1 MKRLFL
7 FFAALCGYMAV
18 SAQEV
23 TTAATDTLVL
33 SAPPAEMVGD
43 VASEPM
49 TEVVSDLQSY
59 YEPLSA
65 CEMFAT
71 YRNAEALHLPV
82 MDSHGHVMRMGGW
95 PYYWGGWHAWDLH
108 QGLNVSLGASVFG
121 FFGKNSPS
129 GTGFGQN
136 ISMMYAMP
144 LSDRLSLAIGGY
156 FSNLTWARSSY
167 QNAGISAVL
176 GYRFDEHWEAY
187 IYAQK
192 SLVRG
197 DRYPLPLYDI
207 SDIGDRIGA
216 AVRYNFSPSFWMQ
229 VSVEAVNY
237 DNPTHFHH
245 PVEKFEYKRKP

>member
-1 MKRLFL
+1 
-7 FFAALCGYMAV
+7 MAV

-23 TTAATDTLVL
+23 TTTATDSLVL
-33 SAPPAEMVGD
+33 SAPPTEAVSDEV
-43 VASEPM
+43 SEPM

-65 CEMFAT
+65 GEMFAQ
-71 YRNAEALHLPV
+71 YREAEALHLPEV
-82 MDSHGHVMRMGGW
+82 NSHGHVMGLGRW

-121 FFGKNSPS
+121 FFGKHAPS

-187 IYAQK
+187 LYAQK

-197 DRYPLPLYDI
+197 NYPLPLYDI

-245 PVEKFEYKRKP
+245 PVEKFEYKRK